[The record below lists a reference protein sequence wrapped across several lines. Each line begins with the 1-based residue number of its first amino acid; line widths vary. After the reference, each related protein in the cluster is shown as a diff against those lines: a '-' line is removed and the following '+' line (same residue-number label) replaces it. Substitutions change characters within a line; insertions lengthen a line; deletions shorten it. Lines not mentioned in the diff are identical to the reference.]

1 MKKFVLSL
9 CCVCMALM
17 MSSCYSSS
25 VCVGNMR
32 PNEPAIEVGKVHNT
46 HLIEGLVGSPEV
58 RAKSYVNG
66 EESYK
71 VKHYISFVDGLL
83 RGVTF
88 GIYTP
93 STTKFYVPLKSAT
106 GKKTSKR
113 NSRYYDDDEDDD

>member
-1 MKKFVLSL
+1 
-9 CCVCMALM
+9 M

-32 PNEPAIEVGKVHNT
+32 PNEAAIEVGKVHNT

-58 RAKSYVNG
+58 RAKNYVNG
-66 EESYK
+66 EDSYK

-83 RGVTF
+83 RSITF

-106 GKKTSKR
+106 GKKASNR
-113 NSRYYDDDEDDD
+113 NSRYYDDEDED